1 MRFWSTSCH
10 LVLSERNLVL
20 QHGPTCSKVSSHLGR
35 AVLALNKTQA
45 HSNGEESGGSPSD
58 LHLIAGN
65 G

>member
-1 MRFWSTSCH
+1 MNFWSTSCH

-20 QHGPTCSKVSSHLGR
+20 QHGPTCSKVRR
-35 AVLALNKTQA
+35 AVLALSKTQA
-45 HSNGEESGGSPSD
+45 HTNGEESGGSPSD